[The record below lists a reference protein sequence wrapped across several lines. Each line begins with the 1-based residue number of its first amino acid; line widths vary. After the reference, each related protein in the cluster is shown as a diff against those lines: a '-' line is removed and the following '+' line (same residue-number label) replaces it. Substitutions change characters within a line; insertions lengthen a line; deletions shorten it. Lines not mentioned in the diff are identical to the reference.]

1 MRTLTPQAQSEL
13 SRIRQVR
20 TGLLIA
26 AGAFVL
32 WWIVEFVTYAG
43 RTSGFD
49 AFDLLLI
56 LIAVAIGALLYQA
69 WQSRCPQCANR
80 FFINRGL
87 PLGFHVS
94 TQCPF
99 CGARLSD
106 FEERLR

>member
-1 MRTLTPQAQSEL
+1 MMTPKVETEL

-20 TGLLIA
+20 IGLMIA
-26 AGAFVL
+26 AGAFVI

-56 LIAVAIGALLYQA
+56 LIAIAIGVLLYQA
-69 WQSRCPQCANR
+69 WLSRCPQCANR

-87 PLGFHVS
+87 PLGFHFS

-106 FEERLR
+106 FDERLR